1 MPSQT
6 SILNLR
12 FKAATFRISSGT
24 SAWDAHTETA
34 MVGDLC
40 SIYWLKEYMARTN
53 TAGETLDGLMISGQP
68 QNNNKH
74 KRSQHQNSLLCS
86 AIA

>member
-1 MPSQT
+1 MPQKKCGCAAFFSVGPPHVPSQT
-6 SILNLR
+6 SILNLG

-40 SIYWLKEYMARTN
+40 NVYWLKEYMA
-53 TAGETLDGLMISGQP
+53 
-68 QNNNKH
+68 
-74 KRSQHQNSLLCS
+74 
-86 AIA
+86 

>member
-1 MPSQT
+1 MGPPHVPSQT

-12 FKAATFRISSGT
+12 FKAVTFRISSGT

-34 MVGDLC
+34 MVGNLC

-53 TAGETLDGLMISGQP
+53 TAGETLDGREEQGGTGTD
-68 QNNNKH
+68 
-74 KRSQHQNSLLCS
+74 
-86 AIA
+86 